1 MTTLIHKIQQYSIF
15 PTTCPRVIHIIHNI
29 HNNDHLLLTHFSFNF
44 YYAIIGTGRKYAGY
58 TKITFRRTSAFTMGS
73 LTLTT
78 KADYGYTSVSNIF
91 IKNFIPGA
99 NGEFVKGYL
108 YLLHLI
114 STGNTNI
121 SVSLLA
127 DTFNQTEADI
137 MRALRYWDKLDVISL
152 TFAGTNDSLSN
163 VTINDLSG
171 YDINGM
177 GGRGI
182 NSGSMASDTLSDKA
196 VSAGGNAASDNLMS
210 SSVSLTDK
218 DNFNGAA
225 ASMKHHVEPSS
236 MQYSAEKIS
245 ELSADENFSMLLYV
259 IESYLG
265 RPLSIKE
272 TNAIVYF
279 YDSLDFSI
287 ELIDY
292 LFEYCVEHNKKS
304 INYIEKVALAWAD
317 KDIHTVTE
325 AKEEVSNHTDS
336 VYQIMK
342 AFGISNRDP
351 GQHERAM
358 ISKWADTYCFDTDII
373 IEACNRTI
381 KAIHQPSFEYADT
394 ILSKW
399 KNANVT
405 TMEDIRKDDAA
416 YAASNSSKTKYQ
428 NTAKSGNSRFNN
440 FQQRDKRSD
449 DWYNSLLGNNS

>member
-1 MTTLIHKIQQYSIF
+1 
-15 PTTCPRVIHIIHNI
+15 
-29 HNNDHLLLTHFSFNF
+29 
-44 YYAIIGTGRKYAGY
+44 
-58 TKITFRRTSAFTMGS
+58 MGN

-78 KADYGYTSVSNIF
+78 KNNYGYTAISNIF
-91 IKNFIPGA
+91 ISSFVPET
-99 NGEFVKGYL
+99 NGEFVKVYL

-114 STGNTNI
+114 STGNSNI
-121 SVSLLA
+121 SISLLA

-137 MRALRYWDKLDVISL
+137 MRALRYWDKLNVISL
-152 TFAGTNDSLSN
+152 TFAGNNDSLSN
-163 VTINDLSG
+163 ITINDF
-171 YDINGM
+171 
-177 GGRGI
+177 
-182 NSGSMASDTLSDKA
+182 NSDNS
-196 VSAGGNAASDNLMS
+196 AASTTKADFNNTTFPETSKLAS
-210 SSVSLTDK
+210 S
-218 DNFNGAA
+218 AA
-225 ASMKHHVEPSS
+225 IAPTVPDAPSYNISEGPKHVEPSS

-245 ELSADENFSMLLYV
+245 ELNSDENFSMLLYV

-317 KDIHTVTE
+317 KGIHTVTE

-399 KNANVT
+399 KSSNIT
-405 TMEDIRKDDAA
+405 TMADIKKDDAA
-416 YAASNSSKTKYQ
+416 YAASSNSKTRYQ
-428 NTAKSGNSRFNN
+428 SSAKTGSTKFNN
-440 FQQRDKRSD
+440 FQQRDKKSD
-449 DWYNSLLGNNS
+449 DWYNSLLSNNN

>member
-1 MTTLIHKIQQYSIF
+1 
-15 PTTCPRVIHIIHNI
+15 
-29 HNNDHLLLTHFSFNF
+29 
-44 YYAIIGTGRKYAGY
+44 
-58 TKITFRRTSAFTMGS
+58 MGN

-78 KADYGYTSVSNIF
+78 KNNYGYTAISNIF
-91 IKNFIPGA
+91 ISSSVPEA
-99 NGEFVKGYL
+99 NGEFVKVYL

-114 STGNTNI
+114 STGNSNI
-121 SVSLLA
+121 SISLLA

-137 MRALRYWDKLDVISL
+137 MRALRYWDKLNVISL
-152 TFAGTNDSLSN
+152 TFAGNNDSLSN
-163 VTINDLSG
+163 ITINDFSS
-171 YDINGM
+171 D
-177 GGRGI
+177 
-182 NSGSMASDTLSDKA
+182 NS
-196 VSAGGNAASDNLMS
+196 AASTTKADFNNTTFPETANLAS
-210 SSVSLTDK
+210 S
-218 DNFNGAA
+218 AA
-225 ASMKHHVEPSS
+225 IAPTVPDAPSYNISEGPKHVEPSS

-245 ELSADENFSMLLYV
+245 ELNSDENFSMLLYV

-317 KDIHTVTE
+317 KGIHTVTE

-399 KNANVT
+399 KSSNIT
-405 TMEDIRKDDAA
+405 TMADIKKDDAA
-416 YAASNSSKTKYQ
+416 YAASSNSKTRYQ
-428 NTAKSGNSRFNN
+428 SSAKTGSTKFNN
-440 FQQRDKRSD
+440 FQQRDKKSD
-449 DWYNSLLGNNS
+449 DWYNSLLSNNN

>member
-1 MTTLIHKIQQYSIF
+1 
-15 PTTCPRVIHIIHNI
+15 
-29 HNNDHLLLTHFSFNF
+29 
-44 YYAIIGTGRKYAGY
+44 
-58 TKITFRRTSAFTMGS
+58 MGN

-78 KADYGYTSVSNIF
+78 KNNYGYTAISNIF
-91 IKNFIPGA
+91 ISSFVPEA
-99 NGEFVKGYL
+99 NGEFVKVYL

-114 STGNTNI
+114 STGNSNI
-121 SVSLLA
+121 SISLLA

-137 MRALRYWDKLDVISL
+137 MRALRYWDKLNVISL
-152 TFAGTNDSLSN
+152 TFAGNNDSLSN
-163 VTINDLSG
+163 ITINDFSS
-171 YDINGM
+171 D
-177 GGRGI
+177 
-182 NSGSMASDTLSDKA
+182 NS
-196 VSAGGNAASDNLMS
+196 AASTTKADFNNTTFPETANLAS
-210 SSVSLTDK
+210 S
-218 DNFNGAA
+218 AA
-225 ASMKHHVEPSS
+225 IAPTVPDAPSYNISEGPKHVEPSS

-245 ELSADENFSMLLYV
+245 ELNSDENFSMLLYV

-317 KDIHTVTE
+317 KGIHTVTE

-399 KNANVT
+399 KSSNIT
-405 TMEDIRKDDAA
+405 TMADIKKDDAA
-416 YAASNSSKTKYQ
+416 YSASSNSKTRYQ
-428 NTAKSGNSRFNN
+428 SSAKTGSTKFNN
-440 FQQRDKRSD
+440 FQQRDKKSD
-449 DWYNSLLGNNS
+449 DWYNSLLSNNN

>member
-1 MTTLIHKIQQYSIF
+1 
-15 PTTCPRVIHIIHNI
+15 
-29 HNNDHLLLTHFSFNF
+29 
-44 YYAIIGTGRKYAGY
+44 
-58 TKITFRRTSAFTMGS
+58 MGN

-78 KADYGYTSVSNIF
+78 KNNYGYTAISNIF
-91 IKNFIPGA
+91 ISSFVPEA
-99 NGEFVKGYL
+99 NGEFVKVYL

-114 STGNTNI
+114 STGNSNI
-121 SVSLLA
+121 SISLLA

-137 MRALRYWDKLDVISL
+137 MRALRYWDKLNVISL
-152 TFAGTNDSLSN
+152 TFAGNNDSLSN
-163 VTINDLSG
+163 ITINDFSS
-171 YDINGM
+171 D
-177 GGRGI
+177 
-182 NSGSMASDTLSDKA
+182 NS
-196 VSAGGNAASDNLMS
+196 AASTTKADFNNTTFPETSKLAS
-210 SSVSLTDK
+210 S
-218 DNFNGAA
+218 AA
-225 ASMKHHVEPSS
+225 IAPTVPDAPSYNISEGPKHVEPSS

-245 ELSADENFSMLLYV
+245 ELNSDENFSMLLYV

-317 KDIHTVTE
+317 KGIHTVTE

-399 KNANVT
+399 KSSNIT
-405 TMEDIRKDDAA
+405 TMADIKKDDAA
-416 YAASNSSKTKYQ
+416 YAASSNSKTRYQ
-428 NTAKSGNSRFNN
+428 SSAKTGSTKFNN
-440 FQQRDKRSD
+440 FQQRDKKSD
-449 DWYNSLLGNNS
+449 DWYNSLLSNNN